1 MSKLY
6 APATDRNRGS
16 LLKILKEHLPSQGL
30 VLEVSSGTGQHAA
43 YFAPRLTPLR
53 WLPSEINESNLMSI
67 SAWRLE
73 ANCEALLAPIKLNV
87 LTPQWSIES
96 SPLRDSLN
104 SLVNI
109 NMLHIAPWKCCEAL
123 FAGADR
129 ILPRVATLILYGPFK
144 RTGTPTSPSN
154 KAFDNQLRSENSE
167 WGLRNLGSVIEIAD
181 HHNFACGEIIEMPA
195 NNLSVVFRR
204 K

>member
-6 APATDRNRGS
+6 APATDRNRVP
-16 LLKILKEHLPSQGL
+16 ILEIFKQYLPSQGL

-53 WLPSEINESNLMSI
+53 WLPSEINEGNLMSI

-96 SPLRDSLN
+96 SPLRDSLT
-104 SLVNI
+104 SVVNI
-109 NMLHIAPWKCCEAL
+109 NMLHIAPWECCDAL

-129 ILPRVATLILYGPFK
+129 ILPRVAPLILYGPFK
-144 RTGTPTSPSN
+144 RSGMLTSPSN
-154 KAFDNQLRSENSE
+154 EAFDKQLRSENPA

-181 HHNFACGEIIEMPA
+181 HNNFECGSIIEMPA